1 MALTATT
8 EQARLVQAVETGRAA
23 GGTLRSQEQ
32 RACDVV
38 TLSLHDTLV
47 RTSVHGSPLRDEFC
61 GSAPNGARQSNAWR
75 ERSAKGLSQATRQW
89 RKNNTSD
96 PLSHRDSGRPRPLRV
111 PLPLYIV
118 AQRVS

>member
-1 MALTATT
+1 MAPTETT
-8 EQARLVQAVETGRAA
+8 EQARLAQAVERGRAS
-23 GGTLRSQEQ
+23 GGTLPSREQ

-47 RTSVHGSPLRDEFC
+47 RKSVHGSTLRDEFC
-61 GSAPNGARQSNAWR
+61 DSSPNGVRQSNAWR
-75 ERSAKGLSQATRQW
+75 ERSAKGLSQATRHG